1 MNSTPWLLVAGDF
14 APHGGMDRAF
24 FELAWHLADRLGRT
38 VTLVAHRVAA
48 ALAEHPN
55 VSLVQVSRPR
65 GLHLLGQP
73 LLDRAGRRAAAR
85 LTALHPDA
93 TVVVGGGNCGWPGAI
108 NWVHM
113 VHAACHSEDAGAP
126 LGFRLKNRLSR
137 AYFRQKEAKYTHQAR
152 LVIANSEQSRRH
164 LIDLVGVPAERVR
177 NIYLGCDACKLK
189 PASES
194 ERAEARRRFDIPDVM
209 PAAAFVGALSYDANK
224 GLDTLISALAL
235 LPVANRP
242 LVLVAGGGHLDYW
255 KYRAKAAGVADT
267 VRFLGSIPDVPGL
280 LAATDVLVSPT
291 RYDGYGMGVHEAL
304 CRGLPALVTRR
315 AGIAERYPSDLAALL
330 LSDAGSAQELA
341 NRLKWV
347 LDNCENLQPAVTA
360 FGSQLLKRSWERMS
374 ADIVELAEA
383 ETESHLVGTTHE

>member
-1 MNSTPWLLVAGDF
+1 MNSPPWLLVAGDF

-24 FELAWHLADRLGRT
+24 FELAWHLADRLGRS

-48 ALAEHPN
+48 PLAGHPN
-55 VSLVQVSRPR
+55 VSIVHVSRPR

-73 LLDRAGRRAAAR
+73 LLDRAGRQSAAR
-85 LTALHPDA
+85 LTTRHSDA
-93 TVVVGGGNCGWPGAI
+93 SIVVGGGNCGWPGAI

-137 AYFRQKEAKYTHQAR
+137 AYFRRKEAKYTRQAR

-164 LIDLVGVPAERVR
+164 LVDFVGVPAERIR
-177 NIYLGCDACKLK
+177 NIYLGCDPDMFK

-194 ERAEARRRFDIPDVM
+194 ERAAARRRFDIPTGM
-209 PAAAFVGALSYDANK
+209 SAAAFVGALSYDANK

-255 KYRAKAAGVADT
+255 KCRAKASGVADT
-267 VRFLGSIPDVPGL
+267 IRFLGSIPDVHAL
-280 LAATDVLVSPT
+280 LAAADVLVSPT

-315 AGIAERYPSDLAALL
+315 AGIAERYPADLADLL
-330 LSDAGSAQELA
+330 LSDAGSSQELA

-347 LDNCENLQPAVTA
+347 LENRENLQSAVIS
-360 FGSQLLKRSWERMS
+360 FGSQLRERSWERMS
-374 ADIVELAEA
+374 ADIVELAETGMGA
-383 ETESHLVGTTHE
+383 HLVGSTHG